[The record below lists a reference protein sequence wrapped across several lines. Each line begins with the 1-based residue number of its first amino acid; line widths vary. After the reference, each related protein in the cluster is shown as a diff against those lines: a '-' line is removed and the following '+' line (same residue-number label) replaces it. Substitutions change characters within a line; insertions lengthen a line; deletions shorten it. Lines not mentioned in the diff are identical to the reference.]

1 MPAADLS
8 ERSGSGPILKARE
21 PPASARPGGL
31 DSLRNTGHA
40 IAGGEVGQRVG
51 QATAGLYRLAADR
64 RVERAQVLVRHL
76 VGMGDGRLDFAVVV
90 PRQLCRG
97 ERRLSREA
105 DCA

>member
-1 MPAADLS
+1 M
-8 ERSGSGPILKARE
+8 
-21 PPASARPGGL
+21 
-31 DSLRNTGHA
+31 
-40 IAGGEVGQRVG
+40 GQRVG

-76 VGMGDGRLDFAVVV
+76 VGMGDGRLDFAVVE

-97 ERRLSREA
+97 GRRLSREA